1 MKQIVKDILQ
11 IAAVVIIALVLMQAC
26 EELVGPKYDKID
38 TVTVERKIILPP
50 DTVTLAKYYPR
61 IIHRPYFVHD
71 TLIDTVFETRAFTAY
86 MDTTIN
92 CKSLKIEYRFP
103 ENVFANMQMTECPD
117 TVIVHDTVITN
128 TNVTGS
134 FWQDV
139 KNVAVGFVGGFVV
152 GQVIK

>member
-1 MKQIVKDILQ
+1 MKE
-11 IAAVVIIALVLMQAC
+11 IAQDALKLLTVLVIALALIQAC

-38 TVTVERKIILPP
+38 TVTVERKIIIPP
-50 DTVTLAKYYPR
+50 DTVTLTEYKPR
-61 IIHRPYFVHD
+61 IVYRPYFVHD

-134 FWQDV
+134 FWSDV
-139 KNVAVGFVGGFVV
+139 KNVAIGFVGGFVV